1 MIRCA
6 PVRWTWHTGCA
17 LLLLAACACAPKAP
31 PTVAPGSERYPQFA
45 YPVIPATLAN
55 APPAVRQGHERGWAY
70 LQSGDVKAAERA
82 FADVLKRQATFF
94 PAAVGLA
101 YVDITRD
108 ASDRAL
114 ERFERVLAAA
124 PDYLPALLERADT
137 LMQLER
143 PADALSAYE
152 AVLAVDGSLTA
163 ARTRVEGLRFQLL
176 EQSVA
181 QAHVAAQ
188 AGQLDRARELYEA
201 ALKAS
206 PESAFLLRDLAR
218 VELRANR
225 VDEALAHA
233 TKASTLD
240 PADAGAQAVLAN
252 IYEMRGQTELA
263 IAAFERLQALDPTDA
278 TASRLAG
285 LRLRAALAR
294 LPAEYQ
300 AIPQNDRLTRGE
312 LAALIG
318 TRLEPLLR
326 GAPVD
331 STVLVTD
338 VRAHWA
344 QSWIMD
350 VTRARVMEVFDNHTF
365 QPRNP
370 VRRGDLAQAV
380 SRVLTLLAQ
389 RQPAWQKTWMGSR
402 HEFTDVTPDNLYYPA
417 VALAVSAGILDA
429 DGGAFQ
435 AGRVVSGAEAVA
447 AMERLQALAAQ
458 LNLSP
463 RG

>member
-1 MIRCA
+1 MNRRA
-6 PVRWTWHTGCA
+6 SVRSAVRAGCA
-17 LLLLAACACAPKAP
+17 VLLLAAVACAPNAP
-31 PTVAPGSERYPQFA
+31 PTVAPGTERYPEFT
-45 YPVIPATLAN
+45 YPLVPAALAN
-55 APPAVRQGHERGWAY
+55 APAAVRVGHERGWAY
-70 LQSGDVKAAERA
+70 LQSGDAKSAERA
-82 FADVLKRQATFF
+82 FTDVLKKQPAFF

-101 YVDITRD
+101 YVDLTRD
-108 ASDRAL
+108 AEDRAL
-114 ERFERVLAAA
+114 ERFEAALAAA
-124 PDYLPALLERADT
+124 PDYLPALLGRANT
-137 LMQLER
+137 LMLLQR
-143 PADALSAYE
+143 PVDALSAYE
-152 AVLAVDGSLTA
+152 AVLAVDGALTDVR
-163 ARTRVEGLRFQLL
+163 ARVDGLRFQLL

-181 QAHVAAQ
+181 LARVAAE
-188 AGQLDRARELYEA
+188 AGQLDRARALYED

-218 VELRANR
+218 IELRANR
-225 VDEALAHA
+225 VDEALTHA
-233 TKASTLD
+233 TSAFALD
-240 PADAGAQAVLAN
+240 PADAGAQAVLAD
-252 IYEMRGQTELA
+252 IYEMRGQVDLA
-263 IAAFERLQALDPTDA
+263 IAAVERLQALDPTEA
-278 TASRLAG
+278 TASRLEE
-285 LRLRAALAR
+285 LQLRAALAR

-300 AIPQNDRLTRGE
+300 AIPQNERLTRGE

-326 GAPVD
+326 LTPVD

-338 VRAHWA
+338 VRTHWA
-344 QSWIMD
+344 QPWIMV

-389 RQPAWQKTWMGSR
+389 RQPAWRQAWMGSR
-402 HEFTDVTPDNLYYPA
+402 RAFTDVTPDNLYYPA
-417 VALAVSAGILDA
+417 AALAVAAGILDE

-447 AMERLQALAAQ
+447 AVERLQALAAQ
-458 LNLSP
+458 LKLSP